1 MNDGNLKQYFVG
13 TSGGILFAVSKMI
26 QLTKIKKT
34 YQTSNGLLYAIDTV
48 SVQIRAGEIFGF
60 IGFSGAGKSTLLRC
74 INLLEKPDS
83 GTVLVGGENF
93 MSLPKKELLKQRR
106 KIGMVFQH
114 YNLLQNA
121 TVFEN
126 VAFPLEIAKT
136 AKVERRHRVLQC
148 LEIVGLSEKA
158 RDYPSKLSGGQK
170 QRVAIARAIVTNP
183 KILLCDEPTSALDPQ
198 TTQTILQYLKLINK
212 ELGITIVLVT
222 HEMGV
227 VRTICDRVSVM
238 EKGKLIETLDM
249 SDATFSPQS
258 ELAKY
263 LFTNGGG
270 I

>member
-1 MNDGNLKQYFVG
+1 MDESNLKHCFVG
-13 TSGGILFAVSKMI
+13 ASGGILLVVNKMI

-34 YQTSNGLLYAIDTV
+34 YQTSNGLLCAVDTV
-48 SVQIRAGEIFGF
+48 SVQVCAGEIFGF

-74 INLLEKPDS
+74 INLLEKPDN
-83 GTVLVGGENF
+83 GEVWVDGENF
-93 MSLPKKELLKQRR
+93 MLLSKKELMKQRR
-106 KIGMVFQH
+106 KIGIVFQH

-126 VAFPLEIAKT
+126 AAFPLEIAKT
-136 AKVERRHRVLQC
+136 AKIERRRRVLQC

-158 RDYPSKLSGGQK
+158 GDYPSKLSGGQK

-198 TTQTILQYLKLINK
+198 TTQIILQYLQLINK

-249 SDATFSPQS
+249 SETDLSPQS
-258 ELAKY
+258 ELAKF
-263 LFTNGGG
+263 LFINGGG

>member
-1 MNDGNLKQYFVG
+1 
-13 TSGGILFAVSKMI
+13 MI
-26 QLTKIKKT
+26 QLIKIKKT
-34 YQTSNGLLYAIDTV
+34 YQTSNGLLCAVDNV
-48 SVQIRAGEIFGF
+48 SMQIVAGEVFGF

-74 INLLEKPDS
+74 VNLLERPDS
-83 GTVLVGGENF
+83 GEVWVDGENF
-93 MSLPKKELLKQRR
+93 MLLPKKELLKRR
-106 KIGMVFQH
+106 QKIGMVFQH

-126 VAFPLEIAKT
+126 VSFPLEIAKIPKT
-136 AKVERRHRVLQC
+136 EQHNRVLQC
-148 LEIVGLSEKA
+148 LQIVGLSEKA
-158 RDYPSKLSGGQK
+158 KDYPVKLSGGQK

-222 HEMGV
+222 HEMEV
-227 VRTICDRVSVM
+227 ARNICNRISVM
-238 EKGKLIETLDM
+238 EKGKIIEMLDM
-249 SDATFSPQS
+249 SEEKLSPQS

-263 LFTNGGG
+263 LFTDGGG

>member
-1 MNDGNLKQYFVG
+1 LKRYFIG
-13 TSGGILFAVSKMI
+13 KLGGILFAMNKMI
-26 QLTKIKKT
+26 QLTEIKKT
-34 YQTSNGLLYAIDTV
+34 YQTSNGLLCAVDTV
-48 SVQIRAGEIFGF
+48 SVQISPGEVFGF

-74 INLLEKPDS
+74 INLLERPDN
-83 GTVLVGGENF
+83 GAVWVDGENF
-93 MSLPKKELLKQRR
+93 MSLTKKELLKRRR

-121 TVFEN
+121 TAFEN
-126 VAFPLEIAKT
+126 VAFPLEIAKV
-136 AKVERRHRVLQC
+136 AQHERHHRVLQC
-148 LEIVGLSEKA
+148 LQIVGLTEKA
-158 RDYPSKLSGGQK
+158 HDYPAKLSGGQK

-198 TTQTILQYLKLINK
+198 TTQTILQYLKRINK

-222 HEMGV
+222 HEMEV
-227 VRTICDRVSVM
+227 VRNICDRVSVM
-238 EKGKLIETLDM
+238 EKGKVIETLDM
-249 SDATFSPQS
+249 SEETLSPQS

>member
-1 MNDGNLKQYFVG
+1 
-13 TSGGILFAVSKMI
+13 MI
-26 QLTKIKKT
+26 QLIQIKKT
-34 YQTSNGLLYAIDTV
+34 YQTSNGLLNAVDSV
-48 SVQIRAGEIFGF
+48 SIHINPGEVYGF

-74 INLLEKPDS
+74 INLLEKPDYGS
-83 GTVLVGGENF
+83 VLIDGEDF
-93 MSLPKKELLKQRR
+93 MTLSKRKLLGRR
-106 KIGMVFQH
+106 QKIGMIFQH

-126 VAFPLEIAKT
+126 VAFPLEISKAAK
-136 AKVERRHRVLQC
+136 AEQRERVLQS
-148 LEIVGLSEKA
+148 LKTVDLSEKA

-198 TTQTILQYLKLINK
+198 TTQSILQYLQRINK

-222 HEMGV
+222 HEMEAA
-227 VRTICDRVSVM
+227 RKICDRVSVM
-238 EKGKLIETLDM
+238 ESGKLIETLDL
-249 SDATFSPQS
+249 SEETLSPQS
-258 ELAKY
+258 ELARY

>member
-1 MNDGNLKQYFVG
+1 
-13 TSGGILFAVSKMI
+13 MI
-26 QLTKIKKT
+26 QLTEIKKNF
-34 YQTSNGLLYAIDTV
+34 QTANGFFCAVDTV
-48 SVQIRAGEIFGF
+48 SVQIHAGEVFGF

-74 INLLEKPDS
+74 INLLERPDS
-83 GTVLVGGENF
+83 GEVWVDGENF
-93 MSLPKKELLKQRR
+93 MSLTKKELLKQRR

-121 TVFEN
+121 TAFEN
-126 VAFPLEIAKT
+126 VAFPLEIAKVT
-136 AKVERRHRVLQC
+136 KNERRNRVLQC
-148 LEIVGLSEKA
+148 LQIVGLSEKEN
-158 RDYPSKLSGGQK
+158 DYPSKLSGGQK

-227 VRTICDRVSVM
+227 VRSVCDRVSVM
-238 EKGKLIETLDM
+238 EKGKVIETLDM
-249 SDATFSPQS
+249 SNETLFPQS

-263 LFTNGGG
+263 LFINGGG